1 MAEKCGDL
9 LVPAPGVTIA
19 GARDGVDKDQART
32 DLPKN
37 ERTSMHEAQSC
48 GDIGYDVAECNG
60 ARRFPSSEAVDP
72 VQGLRRLESG
82 VHEIQNIVTILI
94 GYEDIHELHE
104 VGRRLV

>member
-1 MAEKCGDL
+1 
-9 LVPAPGVTIA
+9 
-19 GARDGVDKDQART
+19 
-32 DLPKN
+32 
-37 ERTSMHEAQSC
+37 MHKVQSC